1 MQIEF
6 WVEVY
11 FETRR
16 FRPLSSSPLSYT
28 VFAPTL
34 FNPCKSSSP
43 LDWIKS
49 RLVDLCAT
57 QIAVKFRTAPH
68 YCKTNVFPME
78 TYCFF
83 RCFLYQL
90 WFECTLHVHVSS
102 SFRSDSC
109 AKQVP
114 LLSAIMSG
122 RKKSDYKA
130 LMRAVFELLPWTPS
144 VMRVTPDYER
154 AVWSVLRKLM
164 PVVTI

>member
-11 FETRR
+11 SETR
-16 FRPLSSSPLSYT
+16 SPPSYT

-68 YCKTNVFPME
+68 YCKTNLFFPSGDIL
-78 TYCFF
+78 FF
-83 RCFLYQL
+83 SLFSLSKNWMHNVVWGCAEILPKSLKNVLNVRSTRIILNFSNWVESAWGLGWRNQL
-90 WFECTLHVHVSS
+90 NTLSGIV
-102 SFRSDSC
+102 
-109 AKQVP
+109 KQTKLFY
-114 LLSAIMSG
+114 LLFG
-122 RKKSDYKA
+122 
-130 LMRAVFELLPWTPS
+130 LENMRNNLG
-144 VMRVTPDYER
+144 
-154 AVWSVLRKLM
+154 
-164 PVVTI
+164 

>member
-16 FRPLSSSPLSYT
+16 FRPLSLSPLSYT
-28 VFAPTL
+28 VFAPTI

-68 YCKTNVFPME
+68 YCKKICFPSGNILFFSLFSLSKNWMHNVVWGCAEILPKSLKNVLNVKSTRIILNFSNWVE
-78 TYCFF
+78 SVCDLGW
-83 RCFLYQL
+83 RNQL
-90 WFECTLHVHVSS
+90 NTLSGIV
-102 SFRSDSC
+102 
-109 AKQVP
+109 KQTKLFY
-114 LLSAIMSG
+114 LLFG
-122 RKKSDYKA
+122 
-130 LMRAVFELLPWTPS
+130 LENMRNNLG
-144 VMRVTPDYER
+144 
-154 AVWSVLRKLM
+154 
-164 PVVTI
+164 

>member
-16 FRPLSSSPLSYT
+16 FRPLSSSPLPYI

-68 YCKTNVFPME
+68 YCKTNLFSLWKHIVFSLFSLSKNWMHNVV
-78 TYCFF
+78 
-83 RCFLYQL
+83 
-90 WFECTLHVHVSS
+90 WG
-102 SFRSDSC
+102 C
-109 AKQVP
+109 AEIFTQI
-114 LLSAIMSG
+114 AQ
-122 RKKSDYKA
+122 
-130 LMRAVFELLPWTPS
+130 
-144 VMRVTPDYER
+144 ER
-154 AVWSVLRKLM
+154 AESQVNEDNFEFQQLSGICVESGLA
-164 PVVTI
+164 